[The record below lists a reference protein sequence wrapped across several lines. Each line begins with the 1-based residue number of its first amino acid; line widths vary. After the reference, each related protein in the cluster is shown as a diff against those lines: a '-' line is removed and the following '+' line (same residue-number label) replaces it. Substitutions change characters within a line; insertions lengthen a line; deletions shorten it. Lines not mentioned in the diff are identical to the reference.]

1 MGMRMRSLLSR
12 NNTTLPGISGSVR
25 IDRDTGKLLRRV
37 GRGDI
42 VVLDEVDLDR
52 ATADILIEAQVT
64 AVVNASPSISG
75 RFPNLGPQRLVDS
88 GVMLIDNVGTEIF
101 GEVKDGTRV
110 RLFEG
115 EVYVGEERVAR
126 GAQLFDDEV
135 AGLLLDAKKGLVDH
149 LEAFSGN
156 TIEYIRSESAL
167 LIDGV
172 GVPAV
177 DVNLTDRHVV
187 VVSDGPD
194 HVKEL
199 RNLKPFIKEYSP
211 ILIGVGKGA
220 DALKRA
226 GYRPDLI
233 VGDPED
239 VGTETLK
246 AAGQVILPADADG
259 HARGLA
265 RIQDLGLGAMTF
277 PATGSSTDLA
287 LLLAYHHGAAL
298 IVTVGVSASLNDF
311 FDREKVEG
319 APSTFLTRMRVG
331 ERLVDGAAVATLYR
345 SRVSGA
351 AIAMFILAIM
361 VAAMVAL
368 LVSNAGQAQLDW
380 AINTW
385 NSFALWVQGLFR

>member
-1 MGMRMRSLLSR
+1 MRMRSLLSR
-12 NNTTLPGISGSVR
+12 NNTALPGVSGSVR

-37 GRGDI
+37 GRGDV

-52 ATADILIEAQVT
+52 ATADALIEAQVV

-88 GVMLIDNVGTEIF
+88 GVMLVDNVGAEIF

-110 RLFEG
+110 RVFDG
-115 EVYVGEERVAR
+115 EVFVGEERVAR
-126 GAQLFDDEV
+126 GAELYGDEV
-135 AGLLLDAKKGLVDH
+135 AGLLLDAKKGVVDH

-156 TIEYIRSESAL
+156 TIEFIRSESAL

-194 HVKEL
+194 HAKEL
-199 RNLKPFIKEYSP
+199 KHLKPFIKEYSP

-220 DALKRA
+220 DSLKRA
-226 GYRPDLI
+226 GYKPDLV
-233 VGDPED
+233 VGDPD
-239 VGTETLK
+239 DIGTETLK
-246 AAGQVILPADADG
+246 ASGQVILPAEPDG
-259 HARGLA
+259 HAKGLS
-265 RIQDLGLGAMTF
+265 RIQDLGLGATTF
-277 PATGSSTDLA
+277 PAAGSPTDLA
-287 LLLAYHHGAAL
+287 LLIAYHHGAAL
-298 IVTVGVSASLNDF
+298 IVTAGVSASLTDF
-311 FDREKVEG
+311 FDRERVES
-319 APSTFLTRMRVG
+319 APSTFLTRVRVG
-331 ERLVDGAAVATLYR
+331 ERLVDGNAVATLYR

-351 AIAMFILAIM
+351 AIAMFVLAIM

-368 LVSNAGQAQLDW
+368 LVSNAGQDQLDW
-380 AINTW
+380 AIDTW
-385 NSFALWVQGLFR
+385 NRFALWFQGLFT